1 MYQIDTHFKI
11 GIYMIIIS
19 SREFRQNQKIYFD
32 LIDKNEQIII
42 RRGTDKA
49 YKILPIDED
58 DRILSEKEFIAKI
71 NASIQQAEDGKISV
85 LSEQQQKD
93 ILGL

>member
-1 MYQIDTHFKI
+1 M
-11 GIYMIIIS
+11 
-19 SREFRQNQKIYFD
+19 
-32 LIDKNEQIII
+32 IDKNEQIII

-71 NASIQQAEDGKISV
+71 NASIQQADDGKISV
-85 LSEQQQKD
+85 LSNQQQKD

>member
-1 MYQIDTHFKI
+1 
-11 GIYMIIIS
+11 MIIIS

-49 YKILPIDED
+49 YKILPIDEE
-58 DRILSEKEFIAKI
+58 DRILSEKEFLAKM

>member
-1 MYQIDTHFKI
+1 
-11 GIYMIIIS
+11 MIIIS

-71 NASIQQAEDGKISV
+71 NASIQQADDGKISV
-85 LSEQQQKD
+85 LSNQQQKD